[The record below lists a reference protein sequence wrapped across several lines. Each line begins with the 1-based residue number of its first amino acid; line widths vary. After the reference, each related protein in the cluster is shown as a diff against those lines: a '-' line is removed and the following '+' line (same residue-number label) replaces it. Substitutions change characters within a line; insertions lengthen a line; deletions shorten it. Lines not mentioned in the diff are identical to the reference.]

1 MCSCSCYRVCNRKKK
16 KTFCLLKK
24 SILNIF
30 NFRRGGLMIYHK
42 GFYLHCFSLPS
53 LQRIWYAK
61 QYLKK
66 EVRSSKS
73 YGDECFKVYRQLID
87 NYYHNLIS
95 IYVRSCMW
103 KALVNLDLILR
114 CFIYL
119 KDFYPNQQYSI
130 MQSPQYLRER
140 SRIVQWE
147 TSLFDDARLT
157 PQTPVT
163 LFFIAAC

>member
-1 MCSCSCYRVCNRKKK
+1 M
-16 KTFCLLKK
+16 
-24 SILNIF
+24 
-30 NFRRGGLMIYHK
+30 
-42 GFYLHCFSLPS
+42 
-53 LQRIWYAK
+53 
-61 QYLKK
+61 
-66 EVRSSKS
+66 RSSKS

-95 IYVRSCMW
+95 IYVQSCMW
-103 KALVNLDLILR
+103 KALVNLDPILR

-163 LFFIAAC
+163 LFFIAACYACRGGSVAFHMNNHTSLSWQCSHSCAISLMIFPFCFWIVNVLHCLRSTQPPPS